1 MLIPITSIKISSCQ
15 MPSATAQSFNVID
28 RGNKGERKPVW
39 RSVMLDK
46 QQKLRP
52 RDDSVLL
59 PRKLQ
64 SLEDLLHLVRE
75 ASVRCR
81 IYLFLDCFCGQAQ
94 ISHQNREHSE
104 PCKDT
109 GLFRMQL
116 NQTHR
121 NERKGIKIKGH
132 ERKKFDFRPL
142 IPHLIVRLGCGLTL
156 IKALYKTH

>member
-1 MLIPITSIKISSCQ
+1 

-46 QQKLRP
+46 QQKLHP

-64 SLEDLLHLVRE
+64 SLEDLLLHLVRE
-75 ASVRCR
+75 ASVRRR
-81 IYLFLDCFCGQAQ
+81 IYLFWDCFCGQAQ
-94 ISHQNREHSE
+94 ISHFGTENTES
-104 PCKDT
+104 CKDT

-132 ERKKFDFRPL
+132 ERKKSDFRPL
-142 IPHLIVRLGCGLTL
+142 VPHLIVRLGCGLTL
-156 IKALYKTH
+156 IKAL